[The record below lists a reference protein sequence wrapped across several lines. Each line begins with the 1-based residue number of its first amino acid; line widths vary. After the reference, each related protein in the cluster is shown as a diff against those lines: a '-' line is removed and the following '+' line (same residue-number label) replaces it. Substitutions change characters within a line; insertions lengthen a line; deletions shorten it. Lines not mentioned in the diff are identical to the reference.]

1 MNRHRLLKI
10 APAHVARMQVVTEA
24 ERRRANKERIV
35 RILDMFMRDEPV
47 EPRRA
52 QTSMGL

>member
-47 EPRRA
+47 EPRA

>member
-10 APAHVARMQVVTEA
+10 APAQVARMQVVTEA

-47 EPRRA
+47 EPRA